1 MMEIMSTILYEKIRS
16 VLQNTPGLTQKGL
29 AERMGL
35 NPAAV
40 NRMLYG
46 RRNIMAD
53 EIPVIE
59 EYLGIKLAIGASHL
73 AAQPNRRGF
82 ADGAGQERMQEDD
95 MYGQIPVYDS
105 LGSAKKIIDW
115 VPRHPAQF
123 GINGAFALYAPDD
136 DMAPRYFNGELIY
149 LHPYRPAGIA
159 RDIVIENGEK
169 KFMIRRVVKIDD
181 KSVQVER
188 YSPVRAETLVLSEG
202 QRVYAV
208 IGRG

>member
-1 MMEIMSTILYEKIRS
+1 MMEIMSTMLYEKIRS
-16 VLQNTPGLTQKGL
+16 VLENTPGLTQKGL

-59 EYLGIKLAIGASHL
+59 EYLGLKLAIGAPSSPVPLH
-73 AAQPNRRGF
+73 RRGF

-95 MYGQIPVYDS
+95 MYGQIPVYDG
-105 LGSAKKIIDW
+105 LGASKKIIDW

-123 GINGAFALYAPDD
+123 GINGAFALYAHDD
-136 DMAPRYFNGELIY
+136 DMAPRYFKGELIY
-149 LHPYRPAGIA
+149 LHPHRPAGSA
-159 RDIVIENGEK
+159 RDIAIEQGEN
-169 KFMIRRVVKIDD
+169 KFLIRRVVRMDD
-181 KSVQVER
+181 TGVEVER
-188 YSPVRAETLVLSEG
+188 YSPLRTERLVLSEG
-202 QRVYAV
+202 QRIYVV

>member
-1 MMEIMSTILYEKIRS
+1 MMEIMSTLLYEKIRS

-59 EYLGIKLAIGASHL
+59 EYIGMKLAIGASPSPVQLH
-73 AAQPNRRGF
+73 RRGF
-82 ADGAGQERMQEDD
+82 ADGGGQERMQEDD
-95 MYGQIPVYDS
+95 MYGQIPVYDG
-105 LGSAKKIIDW
+105 LGAEKKIIDW

-136 DMAPRYFNGELIY
+136 DMAPRYFKGELIY
-149 LHPYRPAGIA
+149 LHPYRPAGVA
-159 RDIVIENGEK
+159 RDIAVENGEK
-169 KFMIRRVVKIDD
+169 KFLIRRVVKMDD
-181 KSVQVER
+181 TAVRVER
-188 YSPVRAETLVLSEG
+188 YSPARTETLTMTKELRLYV
-202 QRVYAV
+202 V